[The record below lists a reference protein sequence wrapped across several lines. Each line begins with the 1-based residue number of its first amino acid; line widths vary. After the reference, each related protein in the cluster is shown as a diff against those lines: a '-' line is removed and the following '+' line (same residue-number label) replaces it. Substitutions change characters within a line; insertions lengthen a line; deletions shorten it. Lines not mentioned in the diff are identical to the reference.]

1 MTRPLEREQRPL
13 REALDPDTQPG
24 GLAATLLGDVLA
36 RAEFP
41 PRLTAAQAA
50 SAVDDEHAL
59 VVVYTA
65 GAEHVRRRVLFS
77 LPSAQAAVER
87 AHARGQDAQIVLV
100 RLAPVEVINHG

>member
-1 MTRPLEREQRPL
+1 MTSAREREQRPT
-13 REALDPDTQPG
+13 REALNPENQPG
-24 GLAATLLGDVLA
+24 GLEPTVLGDILA
-36 RAEFP
+36 GAGFP
-41 PRLTAAQAA
+41 PRLTVAQAK

-77 LPSAQAAVER
+77 LTSAQAAVER